1 MEQKGGSSME
11 QKERQ
16 TVDTGELFLEA
27 CDLLGMT
34 EEEQHLAEE
43 LLEAGSL
50 LLEEIRDRG
59 MTGLSPAFVHL
70 SDRVF
75 LHPVFLH
82 YQNGEFPEEEAGSLP
97 PGMELILPEEKALYG
112 GELAAEE
119 AAGLLGSERRTRL
132 CVVWMEQEEA
142 AGRFLAEQTAARMG
156 MSLLLWDGRE
166 TDWQSL
172 LLTGVLYHALICLD
186 IRKSGAR
193 KKAVQLADR
202 ADRFL
207 VLADH
212 RKDAEGLQDRISC
225 LFRQGSRICR
235 EDRAA
240 CIRDH
245 LEAGGMLPDR
255 LREKLCESDHSLWE
269 LRKVLQEFSAEMYWA
284 PDHRI
289 TEARIAEILAG
300 RKNIGEGTGGLQCLA
315 ANRRLED
322 LCLPE
327 EQGNRLEEICRILKH
342 RKQVMEEWGF
352 QEKYAYGNGMAL
364 LFYGAPGTGK
374 TMAAQAI
381 AGELGMTLYRV
392 DLSQL
397 ISKYIGETQKNI
409 GRIFAQAG
417 QQGGI
422 LLFDE
427 ADALFARRNEIN
439 DAQDKYSNAETAYLL
454 QKMEEWDGI
463 CILATNLL
471 QNFDEAF
478 RRRITY
484 MVNFPLPDE
493 TQRRAIWKKVFPA
506 RAVLEEDMNTELL
519 ASAFELSGASIRSAA
534 LQGACLAAADGREIG
549 MYHVLKAISNE
560 YAKMNKSMK
569 PEQKALIEK
578 YRDLL

>member
-1 MEQKGGSSME
+1 MEQKKRMAE
-11 QKERQ
+11 EA
-16 TVDTGELFLEA
+16 GELFSEA
-27 CDLLGMT
+27 CAVLELT
-34 EEEQHLAEE
+34 EQEQHLAEE
-43 LLEAGSL
+43 LLVEGSL
-50 LLEEIRDRG
+50 LLEDIRKPG
-59 MTGLSPAFVHL
+59 MGRLSPAFVHL

-75 LHPVFLH
+75 LHPVFLQ
-82 YQNGEFPEEEAGSLP
+82 YQRGAFPGEEDGSLP
-97 PGMELILPEEKALYG
+97 PGMELLLPEVKTLYG

-119 AAGLLGSERRTRL
+119 AAALLGSERQSSL
-132 CVVWMEQEEA
+132 CIVWVEEEEET
-142 AGRFLAEQTAARMG
+142 GRFLAEQTAARMG
-156 MSLLLWDGRE
+156 MPLLLWDGRE

-172 LLTGVLYHALICLD
+172 FLTGMLYHALICLD
-186 IRKSGAR
+186 IRKSGAK
-193 KKAVQLADR
+193 KKAAQLAER

-212 RKDAEGLQDRISC
+212 RNDTEDLQNRISC
-225 LFRQGSRICR
+225 LFRHGSRICR

-240 CIRDH
+240 CIREH
-245 LEAGGMLPDR
+245 LEAGGILPDR
-255 LREKLCESDHSLWE
+255 IREKLYETDLSLLE
-269 LRKVLQEFSAEMYWA
+269 IRKILREFSAEIFWA
-284 PDHRI
+284 PDHRLSEVRA
-289 TEARIAEILAG
+289 TEILAE
-300 RKNIGEGTGGLQCLA
+300 REGSRDSRNGLKPLA
-315 ANRRLED
+315 ANRRLAD

-327 EQGNRLEEICRILKH
+327 EQAGRLEEICRILKS
-342 RKQVMEEWGF
+342 RKLVMDQWGF
-352 QEKYAYGNGMAL
+352 HEKYAYGNGMAL

-374 TMAAQAI
+374 TMAAQAV
-381 AGELGMTLYRV
+381 AGELEMPLYRV

-409 GRIFAQAG
+409 GRIFAQASR
-417 QQGGI
+417 QEGI

-454 QKMEEWDGI
+454 QKIEEWDGI

-493 TQRRAIWKKVFPA
+493 VQRGAIWKKVFPA
-506 RAVLEEDMNTELL
+506 QAPLEEDLDTELL
-519 ASAFELSGASIRSAA
+519 ASAFELSGASIRSAV
-534 LQGACLAAADGREIG
+534 LQGACLAAADGKAIG
-549 MYHVLKAISNE
+549 MYHVLKAIGNE

-578 YRDLL
+578 YRDLQ